1 MTSGMPINSHDAGIR
16 LKGSI
21 NSLLREVQEHKNEIL
36 ELKKEKS
43 DMESNISKLTK
54 KISRLTM
61 KLNEVKSRQ
70 ALLDELNLTVDQ
82 AQHNRNMYEP
92 RTVPY
97 RVLNI
102 AEDERVFLNDIIDHG
117 NQGIPAICEMVL
129 HKPNCLQYLID
140 QFLQLNELVEHFS
153 VIPKVLG
160 NLSECFNLHSLIFKV
175 YNDLPGH
182 LNAEFCHYWVYDKI
196 NGEIWTLVI
205 KEEEIRIKTNTGLY
219 GYAISEGI
227 HLNIKDCKKHPKFDI
242 MVEEVLGHK
251 FRSLMLMPV
260 YDNDLHLLGL
270 LECVNSTTGAFEHDD
285 EFLVES
291 FLPVLASITSRSL
304 SKSAAIAIDRMKDT
318 LISSSLAVFSCTSPS
333 DLISTLEDAC
343 RSIFS
348 VPTSRVL
355 LYSSSSFLKL
365 SDNSVHSI
373 DSTIGISG
381 KVLENRKPMVISSP
395 YSSPLFNNIVDLSS
409 TLPVIFYP
417 LLSCSQSLGILQI
430 PYKAAYRIPSSDI
443 STHIDKDLVSI
454 LDQFSSMI
462 SATVVRCLSS

>member
-1 MTSGMPINSHDAGIR
+1 MTSGMPINSHDAGIK

-43 DMESNISKLTK
+43 DMECNISKLTK

-61 KLNEVKSRQ
+61 KLNEVKNKQ

-82 AQHNRNMYEP
+82 KHHNRNMYEP

-97 RVLNI
+97 RVLNLK
-102 AEDERVFLNDIIDHG
+102 EEERVFLNDIIDHG
-117 NQGIPAICEMVL
+117 HQGIPAICEMVL
-129 HKPNCLQYLID
+129 HKPNCAEYLID
-140 QFLQLNELVEHFS
+140 QFIQMNELVEHFS

-160 NLSECFNLHSLIFKV
+160 NLSECFNLNSLIFKV

-182 LNAEFCHYWVYDKI
+182 LNAEFCHYWVYDKM
-196 NGEIWTLVI
+196 NEEIWTSVI
-205 KEEEIRIKTNTGLY
+205 KEEEIRLKATTGLY

-227 HLNIKDCKKHPKFDI
+227 HLNIKDCKKHPKFDA

-251 FRSLMLMPV
+251 YRSLMLMPV

-285 EFLVES
+285 EFLVETI
-291 FLPVLASITSRSL
+291 LPIIASITSRTL
-304 SKSAAIAIDRMKDT
+304 SKSAAIALDRMKDT
-318 LISSSLAVFSCTSPS
+318 LISSSLTVFSCTSLT

-348 VPTSRVL
+348 VPTTRVL

-365 SDNSVHSI
+365 SDNSLHSI

-381 KVLENRKPMVISSP
+381 KVLETRKPMLISSP
-395 YSSPLFNNIVDLSS
+395 YSYPLFNNIVDLPS

-417 LLSCSQSLGILQI
+417 LLSSSQSLGIIQI
-430 PYKAAYRIPSSDI
+430 PYKPAYRIPSDI
-443 STHIDKDLVSI
+443 STHIDKDLISI

-462 SATVVRCLSS
+462 SATIVRCLSS